1 VGNVSICLLELFFR
15 KKAVRKISRINLVT
29 KIFIFLIS
37 LMGFFLFNRTMEKE
51 LKFLSKVFQILAD
64 EDVFDTKAS
73 GEGSVIKFKFP
84 HELKVTFL

>member
-1 VGNVSICLLELFFR
+1 
-15 KKAVRKISRINLVT
+15 
-29 KIFIFLIS
+29 
-37 LMGFFLFNRTMEKE
+37 MGFFLFNRTMEKE